1 MFGLKIYIRKK
12 VVLTNQYSVWVTFLL
27 KVSRT
32 MEIYI
37 PNIVLSTGK
46 KKNTENTSMR
56 GNL

>member
-46 KKNTENTSMR
+46 KKIQRTHP
-56 GNL
+56 